1 MGSSIPLIGENKH
14 LKVYAKGN
22 FKINTHIM
30 SIRDGYQMCYFGS
43 TEYNRINNQACVRYI
58 SPSGGKEYN
67 NTQLSTRK

>member
-1 MGSSIPLIGENKH
+1 
-14 LKVYAKGN
+14 
-22 FKINTHIM
+22 M

-58 SPSGGKEYN
+58 SPSGGKEYD